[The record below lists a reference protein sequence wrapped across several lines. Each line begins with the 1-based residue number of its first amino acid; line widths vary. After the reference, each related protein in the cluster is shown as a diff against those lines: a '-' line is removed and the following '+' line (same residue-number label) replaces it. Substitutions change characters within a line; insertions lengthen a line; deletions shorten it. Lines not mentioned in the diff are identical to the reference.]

1 MTPTRPVLYRNG
13 SVYSAA
19 DPFATA
25 MLVDGDT
32 VAWIGSEHAAESL
45 ADSTM
50 TVVDLAGALI
60 TPGFVD
66 SHVHTTETGLALESI
81 DLAGCTNVTD
91 LLDRVATAARTG
103 GHTVLGHGWDE
114 SRWPEPTIPTAQQ
127 LDAAGGGKPVYLA
140 RVDVHSAVVSGSLA
154 ASLGLAA
161 LHGWD
166 NGFVT
171 HDAHVTARL
180 ASRNLG
186 DSLRSSYQRA
196 ALRRAA
202 ANGIVAVAEM
212 GAPHISPT
220 DDLLSLLRLEEQTP
234 VEPLPEI
241 LAYWGQAVT
250 TPAEL
255 REIVDLFGG
264 RLAGL
269 GGDLNVDGS
278 IGSRTAALR
287 QPYADDHTHQGSV
300 FLTADAVAAH
310 LGAATSV
317 GMQAGFHVIGD
328 AGLDAVLGGLALV
341 AGAHGIEAVRK
352 ARHRLEHVEFADAEA
367 IAQLVHFGIT
377 VSAQPAFDARWG
389 GADGLYSQRVG
400 ADRLA
405 SMNPFAGFLAAGVPL
420 CFGSDSPV
428 TSLDPWATLRAG
440 VMHHNPAHRI
450 SARAAFIAH
459 TRAGWRAVGTAH
471 PLLGQLVPGA
481 PASYAVWEVEELM
494 VQTADSRVQSWST
507 DPRAGTPLLPAL
519 DTGADPLCL
528 ETVHRGRQLYQAEGF
543 REISSALR
551 SAS

>member
-1 MTPTRPVLYRNG
+1 MTPPRPVLYRNG
-13 SVYSAA
+13 SVYCAA

-81 DLAGCTNVTD
+81 DLSDCTSVTD
-91 LLDRVATAARTG
+91 LLDRVATAADNG
-103 GHTVLGHGWDE
+103 AHTVLGHSWDE
-114 SRWPEPTIPTAQQ
+114 SRWSERTIPTAQQ

-140 RVDVHSAVVSGSLA
+140 RVDVHSAVVSGSFA
-154 ASLGLAA
+154 ARLGLTA
-161 LHGWD
+161 LDGWD
-166 NGFVT
+166 NGFVVR
-171 HDAHVTARL
+171 DAHVTARL
-180 ASRNLG
+180 ASRTLN
-186 DSLRSSYQRA
+186 DAERSSYQRA
-196 ALRRAA
+196 ALHRAA
-202 ANGIVAVAEM
+202 ANGIVAVTEM
-212 GAPHISPT
+212 GAPHISPAA
-220 DDLLSLLRLEEQTP
+220 DLQSLLRLGEQTQG
-234 VEPLPEI
+234 EHLPEI

-250 TPAEL
+250 SAAEL
-255 REIVDLFGG
+255 SEVVDLFGG

-287 QPYADDHTHQGSV
+287 QPYSDDHTHQGSV
-300 FLTADAVAAH
+300 FLAADDVAAH
-310 LGAATSV
+310 LGAATRM

-328 AGLDAVLGGLALV
+328 AGLDVVLQGMA
-341 AGAHGIEAVRK
+341 ATADAHGIEAVRK
-352 ARHRLEHVEFADAEA
+352 ARHRLEHVEFADTEA

-377 VSAQPAFDARWG
+377 VSAQPAFDAHWG
-389 GADGLYSQRVG
+389 ATDGMYTQRLGAERAAGL
-400 ADRLA
+400 
-405 SMNPFAGFLAAGVPL
+405 NPFAGFLAAGVPL

-428 TSLDPWATLRAG
+428 TSLDPWATLRAS

-459 TRAGWRAVGTAH
+459 TRAGWRAVGSAH

-519 DTGADPLCL
+519 DTGSDPVCL
-528 ETVHRGRQLYQAEGF
+528 ETVHRGRQLYLAEGF
-543 REISSALR
+543 SEIPSALR
-551 SAS
+551 PAS

>member
-81 DLAGCTNVTD
+81 DLSDCTSITD
-91 LLDRVATAARTG
+91 LLDRVAAAARTG
-103 GHTVLGHGWDE
+103 RHTVLGHGWDE
-114 SRWPEPTIPTAQQ
+114 SRWPDRSVPTAQQ
-127 LDAAGGGKPVYLA
+127 LDAAGGGRAIYLA
-140 RVDVHSAVVSGSLA
+140 RADVHSAVVSGSLA
-154 ASLGLAA
+154 ATLGLAA
-161 LHGWD
+161 LDGWD
-166 NGFVT
+166 NGFIT
-171 HDAHVTARL
+171 RAAHVTARL
-180 ASRNLG
+180 ASRNL
-186 DSLRSSYQRA
+186 DDTQRSSYQRA

-212 GAPHISPT
+212 GAPHISPAA
-220 DDLLSLLRLEEQTP
+220 DLQSLLHLAGQPGEH
-234 VEPLPEI
+234 LPEI

-250 TPAEL
+250 SPAEL
-255 REIVDLFGG
+255 GEVVDLFDG

-287 QPYADDHTHQGSV
+287 QPYADDHNHQGSV
-300 FLTADAVAAH
+300 FLEADAVAAH

-328 AGLDAVLGGLALV
+328 AGLDVVLQGLALV
-341 AGAHGIEAVRK
+341 AAEHGIEAVRK

-367 IAQLVHFGIT
+367 IDALVHFGIT

-389 GADGLYSQRVG
+389 AADGLYSQRLG

-428 TSLDPWATLRAG
+428 TSLDPWATLRAS
-440 VMHHNPAHRI
+440 VMHNNPGHRI

-459 TRAGWRAVGTAH
+459 TRAGWRAVGTGD

-519 DTGADPLCL
+519 DTGSDPLCL
-528 ETVHRGRQLYQAEGF
+528 ETVHRGRQLYRAEGF
-543 REISSALR
+543 NETPAALN

>member
-1 MTPTRPVLYRNG
+1 MTPPRPVLYRNG

-81 DLAGCTNVTD
+81 DLADCGSLNE
-91 LLDRVATAARTG
+91 LLDRVAVAARSG
-103 GHTVLGHGWDE
+103 AGTVLGHGWDE
-114 SRWPEPTIPTAQQ
+114 SRWPDRAVPTAQQ
-127 LDAAGGGKPVYLA
+127 LDVAGGGKPVYLA
-140 RVDVHSAVVSGSLA
+140 RADVHSAVVSGSLA
-154 ASLGLAA
+154 ATLGLAA
-161 LHGWD
+161 LDGWD
-166 NGFVT
+166 NGFVVR
-171 HDAHVTARL
+171 DAHVTARL
-180 ASRNLG
+180 ASRNL
-186 DSLRSSYQRA
+186 DDAQRARYQRA

-202 ANGIVAVAEM
+202 ANGIIAVAEM
-212 GAPHISPT
+212 GAPHISPSA
-220 DDLLSLLRLEEQTP
+220 DLQALLRLGQDP
-234 VEPLPEI
+234 GDEPLPEV
-241 LAYWGQAVT
+241 LAYWGQAVESVS
-250 TPAEL
+250 EL
-255 REIVDLFGG
+255 RDILDTFGG

-287 QPYADDHTHQGSV
+287 EPYSDDSHRGTV
-300 FLTADAVAAH
+300 FMDADAVAAH

-317 GMQAGFHVIGD
+317 GLQSGFHVIGD
-328 AGLDAVLGGLALV
+328 AGLDVVLDGLIRTAE
-341 AGAHGIEAVRK
+341 AHGIENVRK
-352 ARHRLEHVEFADAEA
+352 ARHRLEHVELADSEA
-367 IAQLVHFGIT
+367 IAQLVHFGVT
-377 VSAQPAFDARWG
+377 VSAQPVFDARWG
-389 GADGLYSQRVG
+389 AADGLYSQRLG
-400 ADRLA
+400 ETRMAG
-405 SMNPFAGFLAAGVPL
+405 MNPFASFLAAGVPL
-420 CFGSDSPV
+420 SFGSDSPV
-428 TSLDPWATLRAG
+428 TALDPWSTLRAA
-440 VMHHNPAHRI
+440 VLHNNPVQRI

-459 TRAGWRAVGTAH
+459 TRAGWRAVGSAN

-528 ETVHRGRQLYQAEGF
+528 ETVHHGRQLYRAEGF
-543 REISSALR
+543 NELSSTLR

>member
-1 MTPTRPVLYRNG
+1 MTPTRPILYRNG

-45 ADSTM
+45 ADATM

-81 DLAGCTNVTD
+81 DLSSCTGITD
-91 LLDRVATAARTG
+91 LLDRVAAAARTG
-103 GHTVLGHGWDE
+103 VSTVLGHGWDE
-114 SRWPEPTIPTAQQ
+114 SRWPERMVPTAGQ
-127 LDAAGGGKPVYLA
+127 LDAAGGGKHVYLA
-140 RVDVHSAVVSGSLA
+140 RADVHSAVVSGSLA
-154 ASLGLAA
+154 AALDLAN
-161 LHGWD
+161 LDGWD
-166 NGFVT
+166 NGFVVR
-171 HDAHVTARL
+171 DAHVTARL
-180 ASRNLG
+180 ASRDLADG
-186 DSLRSSYQRA
+186 ERSAYQSA

-212 GAPHISPT
+212 GAPHISPVA
-220 DDLLSLLRLEEQTP
+220 DLQALLRIGQDPLGEQ
-234 VEPLPEI
+234 LPEI
-241 LAYWGQAVT
+241 LPYWGQPVT
-250 TPAEL
+250 SVTEL
-255 REIVDLFGG
+255 QEVLDLFGG
-264 RLAGL
+264 SLAGI

-278 IGSRTAALR
+278 LGSRTAALR
-287 QPYADDHTHQGSV
+287 EPYADDVHRGSV
-300 FLTADAVAAH
+300 FLQADTVAAH
-310 LGAATSV
+310 LGAATSI

-328 AGLDAVLGGLALV
+328 AGLDVVLQGLAL
-341 AGAHGIEAVRK
+341 AADAHGIEAVRR
-352 ARHRLEHVEFADAEA
+352 ARHRLEHVELADAEA
-367 IAQLVHFGIT
+367 IARLVHFGVT

-389 GADGLYSQRVG
+389 AAGGLYSQRLG
-400 ADRLA
+400 AARMTG
-405 SMNPFAGFLAAGVPL
+405 MNPFASFLAAGVPL

-428 TSLDPWATLRAG
+428 TSLNPWATLRAS
-440 VMHHNPAHRI
+440 VMHNNPAQRI

-459 TRAGWRAVGTAH
+459 TRAGWRAVGTGH

-519 DTGADPLCL
+519 DTGADPVCL
-528 ETVHRGRQLYQAEGF
+528 ETVHRGRQLFQAPGF
-543 REISSALR
+543 NEISSPLR
-551 SAS
+551 SVS

>member
-45 ADSTM
+45 ADASM

-81 DLAGCTNVTD
+81 DLSGCLSITD
-91 LLDRVATAARTG
+91 LLDRVAGAARSG
-103 GHTVLGHGWDE
+103 VQTVLGHGWDE
-114 SRWPEPTIPTAQQ
+114 SSWPDRTVPTALQ
-127 LDAAGGGKPVYLA
+127 LDTASGGKPVYLA
-140 RVDVHSAVVSGSLA
+140 RADVHSAVVSGSLA
-154 ASLGLAA
+154 AGLGLA
-161 LHGWD
+161 HRDGWD
-166 NGFVT
+166 NGFVVR
-171 HDAHVTARL
+171 DAHVAARL
-180 ASRNLG
+180 ASRNLDG
-186 DSLRSSYQRA
+186 AQRSTFQRA

-212 GAPHISPT
+212 GAPHISPAA
-220 DDLLSLLRLEEQTP
+220 DLQALLHLGRDPQGEH
-234 VEPLPEI
+234 LPEV

-250 TPAEL
+250 SAAEL
-255 REIVDLFGG
+255 SEVTGMFGG

-287 QPYADDHTHQGSV
+287 QPYTDDGAQRGSV
-300 FLTADAVAAH
+300 FLEADAVAAH

-317 GMQAGFHVIGD
+317 GLQAGFHVIGD
-328 AGLDAVLGGLALV
+328 AGLDVVLHGLSLA
-341 AGAHGIEAVRK
+341 AHAHGIEAVRK
-352 ARHRLEHVEFADAEA
+352 ARHRLEHVEFADDEA

-389 GADGLYSQRVG
+389 AAAGMYNQRVG
-400 ADRLA
+400 GGRMTG
-405 SMNPFAGFLAAGVPL
+405 MNPFASFLAAGVPL

-428 TSLDPWATLRAG
+428 TSLDPWATLRAS
-440 VMHHNPAHRI
+440 VLHNNPAQRI

-459 TRAGWRAVGTAH
+459 TRAGWRAVGTRH

-519 DTGADPLCL
+519 DTGVDPLCL
-528 ETVHRGRQLYQAEGF
+528 ETVHQGQQLYRADGF
-543 REISSALR
+543 NESSSELR

>member
-1 MTPTRPVLYRNG
+1 MTPTRPILYRNG

-45 ADSTM
+45 ADATM

-81 DLAGCTNVTD
+81 DLSSCTGITD
-91 LLDRVATAARTG
+91 LLDRVAAAARIG
-103 GHTVLGHGWDE
+103 VSTVLGHGWDE
-114 SRWPEPTIPTAQQ
+114 SRWPERMVPTAGQ
-127 LDAAGGGKPVYLA
+127 LDAAGGGKHVYLA
-140 RVDVHSAVVSGSLA
+140 RADVHSAVVSGSLA
-154 ASLGLAA
+154 AALDLAN
-161 LHGWD
+161 LDGWD
-166 NGFVT
+166 NGFVVR
-171 HDAHVTARL
+171 DAHVTARL
-180 ASRNLG
+180 ASRDLADG
-186 DSLRSSYQRA
+186 ERSAYQSA

-212 GAPHISPT
+212 GAPHISPVA
-220 DDLLSLLRLEEQTP
+220 DLQALLRIGQDPLGEQ
-234 VEPLPEI
+234 LPEI
-241 LAYWGQAVT
+241 LPYWGQPVT
-250 TPAEL
+250 SVTEL
-255 REIVDLFGG
+255 QEVLDLFGG
-264 RLAGL
+264 SLAGI

-278 IGSRTAALR
+278 LGSRTAALR
-287 QPYADDHTHQGSV
+287 EPYADDVHRGSV
-300 FLTADAVAAH
+300 FLQADAVAAH
-310 LGAATSV
+310 LGAATSI

-328 AGLDAVLGGLALV
+328 AGLDVVLQGLAL
-341 AGAHGIEAVRK
+341 AADAEGIEAVRR
-352 ARHRLEHVEFADAEA
+352 ARHRLEHVELADAEA
-367 IAQLVHFGIT
+367 IARLVHFGVT

-389 GADGLYSQRVG
+389 AADGLYSQRLG
-400 ADRLA
+400 AARMTG
-405 SMNPFAGFLAAGVPL
+405 MNPFASFLAAGVPL

-428 TSLDPWATLRAG
+428 TSLNPWATLRAS
-440 VMHHNPAHRI
+440 VMHNNPAQRI

-459 TRAGWRAVGTAH
+459 TRAGWRAVGTGN

-519 DTGADPLCL
+519 DTGADPVCL
-528 ETVHRGRQLYQAEGF
+528 ETVHRGRQLFQAPGF
-543 REISSALR
+543 NEISSPLR
-551 SAS
+551 SVS

>member
-1 MTPTRPVLYRNG
+1 MTPTRPILYRNG

-45 ADSTM
+45 ADATM

-81 DLAGCTNVTD
+81 DLSSCTGITD
-91 LLDRVATAARTG
+91 LLDRVAAAARTG
-103 GHTVLGHGWDE
+103 VSTVLGHGWDE
-114 SRWPEPTIPTAQQ
+114 SRWPERMVPTAGQ
-127 LDAAGGGKPVYLA
+127 LDAAGGGKHVYLA
-140 RVDVHSAVVSGSLA
+140 RADVHSAVVSGSLA
-154 ASLGLAA
+154 AALDLAN
-161 LHGWD
+161 LDGWD
-166 NGFVT
+166 NGFVVR
-171 HDAHVTARL
+171 DAHVTARL
-180 ASRNLG
+180 ASRDLADG
-186 DSLRSSYQRA
+186 ERSGYQSA

-212 GAPHISPT
+212 GAPHISPVA
-220 DDLLSLLRLEEQTP
+220 DLQALLRIGQDPLGEQ
-234 VEPLPEI
+234 LPEI
-241 LAYWGQAVT
+241 LPYWGQPVT
-250 TPAEL
+250 SVTEL
-255 REIVDLFGG
+255 QEVLDLFGG
-264 RLAGL
+264 SLAGI

-278 IGSRTAALR
+278 LGSRTAALR
-287 QPYADDHTHQGSV
+287 EPYADDVHRGSV
-300 FLTADAVAAH
+300 FLQADAVAGH
-310 LGAATSV
+310 LGAATSI

-328 AGLDAVLGGLALV
+328 AGLDVVLQGLAL
-341 AGAHGIEAVRK
+341 AADAHGIEAVRR
-352 ARHRLEHVEFADAEA
+352 ARHRLEHVELADAEA
-367 IAQLVHFGIT
+367 IARLVHFGVT

-389 GADGLYSQRVG
+389 AAGGLYSQRLG
-400 ADRLA
+400 AARMTG
-405 SMNPFAGFLAAGVPL
+405 MNPFASFLAAGVPL

-428 TSLDPWATLRAG
+428 TSLNPWATLRAS
-440 VMHHNPAHRI
+440 VMHNNPAQRI

-459 TRAGWRAVGTAH
+459 TRAGWRAVGTGH

-519 DTGADPLCL
+519 DTGADPVCL
-528 ETVHRGRQLYQAEGF
+528 ETVHRGRQLFQAPGF
-543 REISSALR
+543 NEISSPLR
-551 SAS
+551 SVS

>member
-1 MTPTRPVLYRNG
+1 MTSPRPILYRNG

-45 ADSTM
+45 ADATM

-81 DLAGCTNVTD
+81 DLSTCTGITD
-91 LLDRVATAARTG
+91 LLDRVAAAARSG
-103 GHTVLGHGWDE
+103 VGTVLGHGWDE
-114 SRWPEPTIPTAQQ
+114 SRWAERVVPTAEQ
-127 LDAAGGGKPVYLA
+127 LDAAGGGKHVYLA
-140 RVDVHSAVVSGSLA
+140 RADVHSAVVSGSLA
-154 ASLGLAA
+154 AALDLASLD
-161 LHGWD
+161 GWD
-166 NGFVT
+166 NGFVVR
-171 HDAHVTARL
+171 DAHVTARL
-180 ASRNLG
+180 ASRNL
-186 DSLRSSYQRA
+186 DDAQRSSYQRA
-196 ALRRAA
+196 ALSRAA

-212 GAPHISPT
+212 GAPHISPAA
-220 DDLLSLLRLEEQTP
+220 DLQALLRLGQDP
-234 VEPLPEI
+234 VGDPLPEV
-241 LAYWGQAVT
+241 LPYWGQAVT
-250 TPAEL
+250 SVAEL
-255 REIVDLFGG
+255 QEVLDLFGG

-287 QPYADDHTHQGSV
+287 HPYDDDAHQGSV
-300 FLTADAVAAH
+300 FLQADAVAAH

-317 GMQAGFHVIGD
+317 GLQAGFHVIGD
-328 AGLDAVLGGLALV
+328 AGLDVVLQGLAL
-341 AGAHGIEAVRK
+341 AADDHGIEVVRR
-352 ARHRLEHVEFADAEA
+352 ARHRLEHVELADAEA

-389 GADGLYSQRVG
+389 AVDGLYSQRLG
-400 ADRLA
+400 AGRMA
-405 SMNPFAGFLAAGVPL
+405 GMNPFASFLAAGVPL

-428 TSLDPWATLRAG
+428 TSLDPWATLRAS
-440 VMHHNPAHRI
+440 VMHNNPAQRI

-459 TRAGWRAVGTAH
+459 TRAGWRAVGTGH

-519 DTGADPLCL
+519 DTGADPVCL
-528 ETVHRGRQLYQAEGF
+528 ETVHQGRQLFQSDGF
-543 REISSALR
+543 NEIPSSLR
-551 SAS
+551 SVS

>member
-1 MTPTRPVLYRNG
+1 MTPPRPVLYRNG

-45 ADSTM
+45 ADSSM
-50 TVVDLAGALI
+50 NVVDLAGALV

-66 SHVHTTETGLALESI
+66 SHVHTTETGLASESI
-81 DLAGCTNVTD
+81 DLSDCATITD
-91 LLDRVATAARTG
+91 LLDRVAAAARG
-103 GHTVLGHGWDE
+103 GLHTVLGHGWDE
-114 SRWPEPTIPTAQQ
+114 SRWPERAVPTAQQ

-140 RVDVHSAVVSGSLA
+140 RADVHSAVVSGSLA
-154 ASLGLAA
+154 ASLGLTA
-161 LHGWD
+161 LDGWD

-171 HDAHVTARL
+171 REAHVAARL
-180 ASRNLG
+180 ASRNFDDG
-186 DSLRSSYQRA
+186 QRSSYQRA

-212 GAPHISPT
+212 GAPHISPAA
-220 DDLLSLLRLEEQTP
+220 DLQSLLRLGEQTP
-234 VEPLPEI
+234 GEHLPEI

-250 TPAEL
+250 SAAEL
-255 REIVDLFGG
+255 EEVAGLFGG

-287 QPYADDHTHQGSV
+287 QPYADDHAHQGSF
-300 FLTADAVAAH
+300 FLDADAVAAH

-328 AGLDAVLGGLALV
+328 AGLDVVLQGLTLV
-341 AGAHGIEAVRK
+341 ADAHGIEAVRK
-352 ARHRLEHVEFADAEA
+352 ARHRLEHVEFADAGA

-389 GADGLYSQRVG
+389 APGGLYSQRLG
-400 ADRLA
+400 SERAAGL
-405 SMNPFAGFLAAGVPL
+405 NPFAGFLAAGVPL

-428 TSLDPWATLRAG
+428 TPLDPWATLRAS

-459 TRAGWRAVGTAH
+459 TRAGWRAVGTGH

-519 DTGADPLCL
+519 DTGSDPLCL
-528 ETVHRGRQLYQAEGF
+528 ETVHRGRQLYLAEGSS
-543 REISSALR
+543 EIPSALP